1 MLRKNYG
8 MVALSIFLMP
18 MVAASLALAAGA
30 GSPPAPGAVPSPARA
45 VQTTSPPL
53 PVTQT
58 PPSVSVPASE
68 ANQFEHHSSVQS
80 LPGVFAHQWS
90 LVQEIA
96 PEGIINERYL
106 RTRDTEIRRLS
117 LKQAIYIALVNNPGL
132 KAVQL
137 NPVAAQEAVRI
148 ANGAFDPDLTSE
160 GDIEKNVTP
169 VSSIFQTLG
178 KTGFAQKF
186 YDWNFG
192 VNKLLSLTN
201 GTLSLAFD
209 NQRAL
214 SNSGFSSVN
223 PAYNPTLTLSLA
235 QPLLRNFGWE
245 FATIN
250 VQLAESAQKQAQWGY
265 GQQLLDF
272 VQRIGNEYWSVVA
285 AEENLQVAQEA
296 LRFNS
301 DLVRVNRISV
311 QVGTLAPIDLQEAQS
326 AEATAIANVAAAEA
340 TLRNARA
347 VLRQDIMLNPAHTF
361 VPEDIEPSDRPN
373 PVIKS
378 GLQPWSAMTE
388 TEEAALELAVQY
400 RPSLAQ
406 MREAIRTALL
416 QVRFA
421 ENQTLPQLNLGAE
434 IGATAT
440 SGTTPCLSAFN
451 PIHGNCTPKGKTI
464 LTGEKLPFGGV
475 YGDALNRMFN
485 FSFYNYAAVINFE
498 FPLDNAAAK
507 AALGQARATY
517 EQSRL
522 QYRAALSQAIAE
534 VESALSNARADVQR
548 VNATRAAAYYALQ
561 SLHDEQVRFR
571 VGMATTHDLLQFQSE
586 LVSAEGNQV
595 SAAVDLENARLAL
608 WHAEGTLMQKFQID
622 FQLQNP
628 HETPWYARF

>member
-1 MLRKNYG
+1 MLRKNI
-8 MVALSIFLMP
+8 VALSIFLMP
-18 MVAASLALAAGA
+18 MLASLALAAGA
-30 GSPPAPGAVPSPARA
+30 GSPPAAGAAQTPAPA
-45 VQTTSPPL
+45 AQTTQPPL
-53 PVTQT
+53 PITQT
-58 PPSVSVPASE
+58 PPSVSVPTSE

-80 LPGVFAHQWS
+80 LPGVFARQWS
-90 LVQEIA
+90 LVQQIA

-137 NPVAAQEAVRI
+137 SPVAAQEAVRL
-148 ANGAFDPDLTSE
+148 ANGAFDPDLTAE
-160 GDIEKNVTP
+160 GDIVKDVTP
-169 VSSIFQTLG
+169 VNSVFQAPG

-186 YDWNFG
+186 YNWNFG

-201 GTLSLAFD
+201 GTVSLAFD
-209 NQRAL
+209 NQRIL
-214 SNSGFSSVN
+214 SNSVFNSVN
-223 PAYNPTLTLSLA
+223 PAYNPNLTLSLA

-250 VQLAESAQKQAQWGY
+250 VQLAESGQKQAQWGY
-265 GQQLLDF
+265 GQQLIDF
-272 VQRIGNEYWSVVA
+272 IQRIGNEYWGVVA

-326 AEATAIANVAAAEA
+326 AEATATANVAAAEA
-340 TLRNARA
+340 TLRNSRA

-361 VPEDIEPSDRPN
+361 VPEDIEPSDRPT
-373 PVIKS
+373 
-378 GLQPWSAMTE
+378 SAQQIAD
-388 TEEAALELAVQY
+388 TEEMALELAVQY

-421 ENQTLPQLNLGAE
+421 ENQTLPQLNLGAQ
-434 IGATAT
+434 IGTTATA
-440 SGTTPCLSAFN
+440 GRTPCLSAPFGLSI
-451 PIHGNCTPKGKTI
+451 PNCVVPGTTPPTI
-464 LTGEKLPFGGV
+464 KPNGVALPFSGT
-475 YGDALNRMFN
+475 YGNALNRMFN
-485 FSFYNYAAVINFE
+485 FGFYNYAAVINFE

-507 AALGQARATY
+507 AALGQARVTY
-517 EQSRL
+517 EQSRM

-534 VESALSNARADVQR
+534 VESALSNVRADVER
-548 VNATRAAAYYALQ
+548 VNATKAAAYYALQ

-608 WHAEGTLMQKFQID
+608 WHAEGTLMQKFQIG